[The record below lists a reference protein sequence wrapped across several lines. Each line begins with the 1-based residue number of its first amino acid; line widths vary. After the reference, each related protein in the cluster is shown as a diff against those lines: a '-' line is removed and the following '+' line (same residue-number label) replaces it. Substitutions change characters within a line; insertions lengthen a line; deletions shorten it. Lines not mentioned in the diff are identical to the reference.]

1 MDNYNKILAKEAIK
15 HIVPERIYTKNDI
28 VKERLIPWSRHEQTV
43 RRILDRG
50 VLKSKFTLGV
60 NKANNVWSIKGSDIV
75 EYLKTFSGLK

>member
-28 VKERLIPWSRHEQTV
+28 VKERLIPWAKHNLTIT
-43 RRILDRG
+43 RILDRG
-50 VLKSKFTLGV
+50 VLKHNFMKGL
-60 NKANNVWSIKGSDIV
+60 NRANNVWSIKGSDIV